1 MGRGMSS
8 RVFVVLFMVDVV
20 VNVAIQLFFLQIQM
34 RCFVLYGRS
43 GCHMLVIFKVFVM
56 LFNMLWLS
64 VRCFNRI
71 MVYIIVMCSDTMG
84 RAGQADR
91 NEKSCSGFSE

>member
-1 MGRGMSS
+1 
-8 RVFVVLFMVDVV
+8 
-20 VNVAIQLFFLQIQM
+20 
-34 RCFVLYGRS
+34 
-43 GCHMLVIFKVFVM
+43 MLVITKVFVM
-56 LFNMLWLS
+56 LFNMLRLS
-64 VRCFNRI
+64 VRCFYRI